1 MIERALVVGGSG
13 FVGQRLLALLGT
25 HGIGTFNSHP
35 FPGGIHFD
43 ARSGRLATVLSR
55 VTPSVSHVFVP
66 FGTIDMEGCAR
77 DPVATAAVNIETV
90 VAVLKD
96 VLAAG
101 AVPIFVSTDYVFDGT
116 RGPWRETDEP
126 HPRMAY
132 GAQKLAVE
140 RWLEG
145 QRGRWLTVRLSKVVS
160 GDPATHGLIGQWV
173 NEIRAGK
180 PQRCATDQVFS
191 PAWVDDVAGA
201 MIALAGTDATGL
213 YHLGGPQPFSR
224 YDLLSLLI
232 SEIRKVAPQIAPP
245 LEPCS
250 LHDLPFLEKRPLCT
264 ALAIDKLQAKIA
276 WDFTPMSVICR
287 DAAVAQF
294 GPARTHS

>member
-1 MIERALVVGGSG
+1 MIARALVVGGSG
-13 FVGQRLLALLGT
+13 FVGQRLLALLGAR
-25 HGIGTFNSHP
+25 GVGTFNRHP
-35 FPGGIHFD
+35 FSGGLGFN
-43 ARSGRLATVLSR
+43 ARTDRLSDLLR
-55 VTPSVSHVFVP
+55 RLEHPVSHVFVP
-66 FGTIDMEGCAR
+66 YGTIDMEGCAR
-77 DPVATAAVNIETV
+77 DPKGTAQVNVDTV
-90 VAVLKD
+90 IAVLTD
-96 VLAAG
+96 VLAVG

-116 RGPWRETDEP
+116 GGPWRESDAA

-140 RWLEG
+140 QWLASQAARWLI
-145 QRGRWLTVRLSKVVS
+145 VRLSKVVS
-160 GDPATHGLIGQWV
+160 GDPATHGMIGQWIT
-173 NEIRAGK
+173 ELRAGK

-201 MIALAGTDATGL
+201 MIKLAGTDAAGL
-213 YHLGGPQPFSR
+213 YHLGGPEAFSR

-232 SEIRKVAPQIAPP
+232 AEIRKVAPQTAAT

-276 WDFTPMSVICR
+276 WDFMPMRTICG
-287 DAAVAQF
+287 DAALAQF
-294 GPARTHS
+294 GGIRAG

>member
-1 MIERALVVGGSG
+1 MIEGAFVVGGSG
-13 FVGQRLLALLGT
+13 FVGQRLVALLGT
-25 HGIGTFNSHP
+25 RAVGTFNRHP
-35 FPGGIHFD
+35 FPGGLHFD
-43 ARSGRLATVLSR
+43 ARTDRLSDLLAR
-55 VTPSVSHVFVP
+55 AKQPVSHVFVP
-66 FGTIDMEGCAR
+66 YGTIDMEGCAR
-77 DPVATAAVNIETV
+77 DLEGTAKVNVDTV
-90 VAVLKD
+90 VAVLED
-96 VLAAG
+96 ILAAG

-145 QRGRWLTVRLSKVVS
+145 QPGRWLIVRLSKVVS
-160 GDPATHGLIGQWV
+160 GDPATHGMIGQWIS
-173 NEIRAGK
+173 EIRAGK

-201 MIALAGTDATGL
+201 MIKLAGTDAAGR

-232 SEIRKVAPQIAPP
+232 SEIRKVAPEIAPT
-245 LEPCS
+245 LTRCG

-276 WDFTPMSVICR
+276 WRFRSMADVCR
-287 DAAVAQF
+287 EAAVAQF
-294 GPARTHS
+294 GAGKSPG